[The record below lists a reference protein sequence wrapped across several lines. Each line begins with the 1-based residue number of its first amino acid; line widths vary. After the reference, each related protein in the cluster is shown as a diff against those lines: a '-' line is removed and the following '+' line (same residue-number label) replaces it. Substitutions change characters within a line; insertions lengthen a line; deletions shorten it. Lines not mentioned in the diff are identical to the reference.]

1 MFNYQKFACYVKNNK
16 ETTIPQQVAGG
27 KTPNAKSRTMSELFQ
42 KTLQNKKTLEFPD
55 LKRDFEI
62 YTKKKIINLKLDP

>member
-1 MFNYQKFACYVKNNK
+1 MM
-16 ETTIPQQVAGG
+16 
-27 KTPNAKSRTMSELFQ
+27 PNAKSRTMSELFQ

>member
-1 MFNYQKFACYVKNNK
+1 MFNYQKFACYVKNKKNP
-16 ETTIPQQVAGG
+16 TIPQQVTGG

-42 KTLQNKKTLEFPD
+42 KTVQNKKTEFPD

-62 YTKKKIINLKLDP
+62 YTKSRIINLKSDP

>member
-1 MFNYQKFACYVKNNK
+1 MFNYQKFACYVKNKKNP
-16 ETTIPQQVAGG
+16 TIPQQVTGG